1 MTDKAAL
8 IPIAEVDRVRGLIGE
23 VVVSV
28 HADDPR
34 RLTELPAVYLQ
45 GPSGLEAH
53 QVESFKRLGERAVV
67 KLSGFDTIDS
77 ARALVGR
84 EIFMHRDDAAK
95 PAEGEHFS
103 WELEGMTVARRD
115 GSVVG
120 TVREVIRPAGQS
132 LLVVDTPEREVL
144 IPLVRSICV
153 DIDTERQVITIEPP
167 DGLLSLADGL
177 HQEG

>member
-1 MTDKAAL
+1 MTDREAL
-8 IPIAEVDRVRGLIGE
+8 IPIAEVNRVRGLIGE

-45 GPSGLEAH
+45 GPTGLEAH

-103 WELEGMTVARRD
+103 WELEGMSVVRQD
-115 GSVVG
+115 GSLVG

-132 LLVVDTPEREVL
+132 LLVVDTPGREVL
-144 IPLVRSICV
+144 IPLVRPICV
-153 DIDTERQVITIEPP
+153 DISTAHRRITVEPP
-167 DGLLSLADGL
+167 DGLLDLDGGAG
-177 HQEG
+177 QEG